1 MLHNQFQEAIAF
13 FKKPR
18 EISEFAGA
26 LEHFPWL
33 EKTLCLE
40 PDFLMLWR
48 KYQNTPCDVKVVE
61 LRKIRSWIKKQC
73 YNFLSLF
80 FLFYNKTEI
89 FVFGK
94 IFKIRYYKNDIEVKY
109 EKNFLSG
116 ELIFSSRNL
125 TQTHPLLLE
134 LAYEHLKTKLIAIAR
149 NRMLKAKVKLH
160 IIKYGHRCSAY
171 CKHTY
176 PVELAFKWQSILIAE
191 EHQDYLIAHELA
203 HLKIRNHRQAFWRQ
217 ADFILGRDS
226 KLADIAFST
235 EINKVFWLCNP

>member
-1 MLHNQFQEAIAF
+1 MLHSQFQEALAF

-18 EISEFAGA
+18 EISEFVNA
-26 LEHFPWL
+26 LKCFPWL

-40 PDFLMLWR
+40 PDFLILWR
-48 KYQNTPCDVKVVE
+48 KYQITPCDVKAAE
-61 LRKIRSWIKKQC
+61 LRKIRSWIRKQC

-94 IFKIRYYKNDIEVKY
+94 TFKIKFCKNDIDLNY
-109 EKNFLSG
+109 EKNFFSG
-116 ELIFSSRNL
+116 ELVFSSHNL
-125 TQTHPLLLE
+125 TQTHSLLLE
-134 LAYEHLKTKLIAIAR
+134 LAREHLKAKLIAIAR
-149 NRMLKAKVKLH
+149 SRMLKAKVRLH

-171 CKHTY
+171 CKHSY

-191 EHQDYLIAHELA
+191 EHQDYLISHELA

-217 ADFILGRDS
+217 VDFILGRDS
-226 KLADIAFST
+226 RLADIAFSS
-235 EINKVFWLCNP
+235 EIDKVFWICNP